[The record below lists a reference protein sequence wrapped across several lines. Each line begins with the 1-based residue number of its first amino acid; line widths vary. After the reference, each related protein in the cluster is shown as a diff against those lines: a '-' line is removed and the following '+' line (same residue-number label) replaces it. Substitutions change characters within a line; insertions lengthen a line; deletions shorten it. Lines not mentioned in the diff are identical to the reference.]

1 MKDFTCS
8 YCNKEYHNQY
18 NLRRHQQSCR
28 IKHKQD
34 SDLLIQKFS
43 ETIRQKDLIIE
54 GLKNIIEQI
63 KEEKDNE
70 INILK
75 KEVER
80 LKTEN
85 VIGQLK
91 TENTILKQTVQDRQN
106 NYDKLLDKFDR
117 PNTVTI
123 NKNTVKQIVSKLEPI
138 CFDKIKESMSLLS
151 NDYIDDGIKGF
162 AKFLCDHSLNNKF
175 ITTDNSRSIIA
186 YRTDFYDF
194 IRDPECLTLINK
206 TLKENNEE
214 VIKKSLDRM
223 EHYRQLMDKDEEE
236 YVDCSDKAMKV
247 YELKKFAE
255 ASIKENPDENIK
267 AISNILCKHGLETYQ
282 NSI

>member
-1 MKDFTCS
+1 MSVCKFCNKDF
-8 YCNKEYHNQY
+8 HNNF
-18 NLRRHQQSCR
+18 NLKRHQKSCKE
-28 IKHKQD
+28 ILKHENEVLKKSLEELKIEKNQI
-34 SDLLIQKFS
+34 IQTLQ
-43 ETIRQKDLIIE
+43 EEITQ
-54 GLKNIIEQI
+54 LKNENIRCKFEIESAI
-63 KEEKDNE
+63 RTAEE
-70 INILK
+70 
-75 KEVER
+75 R
-80 LKTEN
+80 KT
-85 VIGQLK
+85 
-91 TENTILKQTVQDRQN
+91 
-106 NYDKLLDKFDR
+106 NYETLLDKFDR
-117 PNTVTI
+117 PVNNNNIITY
-123 NKNTVKQIVSKLEPI
+123 NKTNIRQIVSKLEPI

-206 TLKENNEE
+206 TLKENHEE
-214 VIKKSLDRM
+214 VIKKSIDRM
-223 EHYRQLMDKDEEE
+223 EYYRKLMDEYDEE

-255 ASIKENPDENIK
+255 ASIKEKPDENIK

-282 NSI
+282 NSHL